1 MRENARFEAFSS
13 KSADPP
19 DHILLIRDFR
29 PDQRPENAWPVITE
43 RNGREI
49 TVYMRTELLSEIT
62 VANQFIAARMAD
74 LLPEHG
80 ACLLQAPFARRP
92 ACPKRAEPISVPSTS
107 AA

>member
-1 MRENARFEAFSS
+1 MRENARCEAFSS
-13 KSADPP
+13 KWAGPP
-19 DHILLIRDFR
+19 DHSLL
-29 PDQRPENAWPVITE
+29 ITE

-62 VANQFIAARMAD
+62 VANLFIAARMAD

-92 ACPKRAEPISVPSTS
+92 ACPKREEPISVPSTS